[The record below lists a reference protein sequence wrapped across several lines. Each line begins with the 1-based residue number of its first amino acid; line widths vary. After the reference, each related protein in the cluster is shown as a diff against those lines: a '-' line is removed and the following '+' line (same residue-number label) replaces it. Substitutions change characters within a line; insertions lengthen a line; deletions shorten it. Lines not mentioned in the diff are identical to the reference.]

1 MDVLH
6 SPRQLVE
13 NAVGSVG
20 RRSTDNEQTH
30 TNGPSRSGV
39 GGMRREVHEAS
50 TTDTLTLDL
59 TRLLIVRGLLTQ
71 LTRGDFLQHDAASV
85 L

>member
-1 MDVLH
+1 
-6 SPRQLVE
+6 
-13 NAVGSVG
+13 
-20 RRSTDNEQTH
+20 
-30 TNGPSRSGV
+30 
-39 GGMRREVHEAS
+39 MRREVHEAS